1 MPSVDFTVIG
11 QFEALAKDLELTTDS
26 SNPCTRR
33 VPMNSMDD
41 CMPLK
46 SDIKEEPDF
55 LYQNHPELD
64 FNNIFNEQYSD
75 SFQKLIPTT
84 VATPPPYPAPSNT
97 EVLVHAPQYPPV
109 THRTFTG
116 VNASGCTMFSHPD
129 YLSGA
134 SVPTGMVESRDLLDL
149 DNQNQQDSFYEEL
162 GLTKPRNV
170 LDASA
175 LGWEFPFQCMLEQL
189 QEELSRIGV
198 PRDPMEWTTEHVR
211 KWISW
216 ICTKNKKADSS
227 SNGNM
232 SFAELCALNSNDLFR
247 RFGESGP
254 SISMEI
260 ELLKSASNV
269 PSCVGVQ
276 DSYDCVTMSRQQLQD
291 PYMECPQMF
300 YPCSS
305 PAPSTSSSHDSMSTL
320 SNVSE
325 DDSIHGSSYAKNVP
339 NIANNDN
346 YNRTPVKMPSG
357 RGHKQTI
364 HLWQFLKELLLSKE
378 NHSDCIRWLDRKAGI
393 FKIEDSKT
401 VAKLWGNRKNRP
413 AMNYD
418 KLSRSVRQYYKK
430 GIIKKTEQSKRLV
443 YQFCNGYL

>member
-11 QFEALAKDLELTTDS
+11 QFEAMAKDLELTTDS

-232 SFAELCALNSNDLFR
+232 SFAELCSLNSNDLFR

-260 ELLKSASNV
+260 ELLKS
-269 PSCVGVQ
+269 
-276 DSYDCVTMSRQQLQD
+276 
-291 PYMECPQMF
+291 
-300 YPCSS
+300 
-305 PAPSTSSSHDSMSTL
+305 
-320 SNVSE
+320 
-325 DDSIHGSSYAKNVP
+325 GSSYAKNVP